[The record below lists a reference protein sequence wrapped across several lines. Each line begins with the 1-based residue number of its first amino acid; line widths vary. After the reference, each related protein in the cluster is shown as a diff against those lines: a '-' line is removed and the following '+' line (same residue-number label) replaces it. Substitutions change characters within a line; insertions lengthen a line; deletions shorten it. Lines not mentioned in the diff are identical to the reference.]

1 MKLGKTAVTYNLG
14 DTSFRRKS
22 LIDDY
27 RILLACLKSTN
38 MEYDNWNEVS
48 QKEFYKQLLKHPDLF
63 SRNTEKEEDYAQR
76 GRTATNALVKLG
88 LTDDNRVLSQVAKN
102 WLLGKTRQSDE
113 IEKSLGIDIN
123 NLLFLRQLLKLRV
136 YSNDGKNYFYPFRFA
151 LRLTSLY
158 SDIPQDDFLT
168 LVHLIK
174 PTFRKETI
182 EGILRD
188 YGKVASNNMIFYEL
202 IEKYFPEDNSN
213 LNNVNLDAF
222 FESYPLKKEIFNQ
235 LFVNRKSSSIQD
247 EYYQFIDSLLVF
259 KKEKTSISLDNLLTI
274 SKKGSIKKAFG
285 FGNKVFKDAKSV
297 DEFIEKNSDN
307 LLLSTDNKNIYS
319 QFILSNGAG
328 DFKNIAQAWHNQFV
342 ASSLAVKIGHELDPD
357 LKIGCMI
364 IYATTYSLDANPVN
378 QAATMEQNQ
387 IFNYYCADVQVR
399 GEYPGYTNRFLNSRG
414 VKFEDLDITKE
425 DLDLLKAYPVD
436 YVGFSY
442 YMSSA
447 VTVTG
452 DESDTVAGNL
462 LGGVRNPFLK
472 ASEWGWQIDPVGLR
486 IALNELYNRY
496 QKPVFVVENGLGAVD
511 EITAEG
517 QIIDDYRIDYLRAH
531 IEQMAKA
538 IEDGVDLMGYT
549 PWGCIDLVSASTGEM
564 SKRYGFIYVDLDD
577 KIEGSGKR
585 MKKKSFD
592 WYKQVIATNGADLA

>member
-1 MKLGKTAVTYNLG
+1 MSQTVFPENFLWGGATAANQLEGAYLADGKGLSVADAMPGGKIRFEVLGSPEFDWTIDEEKYVYPNHKGISYYEHFKEDIALFAEMGFKCYRFSIAWSRIFPQG
-14 DTSFRRKS
+14 DELEPNEAGLKFYDQV
-22 LIDDY
+22 IDE
-27 RILLACLKSTN
+27 CLKYGIEPVITISHYEMPLNLAKKYGGWKNRELITFYERYAKVVLTRFHRKVKYW
-38 MEYDNWNEVS
+38 MTFNEINS
-48 QKEFYKQLLKHPDLF
+48 
-63 SRNTEKEEDYAQR
+63 
-76 GRTATNALVKLG
+76 ALHFPA
-88 LTDDNRVLSQVAKN
+88 LSQGMV
-102 WLLGKTRQSDE
+102 
-113 IEKSLGIDIN
+113 
-123 NLLFLRQLLKLRV
+123 
-136 YSNDGKNYFYPFRFA
+136 
-151 LRLTSLY
+151 
-158 SDIPQDDFLT
+158 
-168 LVHLIK
+168 
-174 PTFRKETI
+174 
-182 EGILRD
+182 
-188 YGKVASNNMIFYEL
+188 
-202 IEKYFPEDNSN
+202 
-213 LNNVNLDAF
+213 
-222 FESYPLKKEIFNQ
+222 
-235 LFVNRKSSSIQD
+235 
-247 EYYQFIDSLLVF
+247 
-259 KKEKTSISLDNLLTI
+259 
-274 SKKGSIKKAFG
+274 
-285 FGNKVFKDAKSV
+285 
-297 DEFIEKNSDN
+297 
-307 LLLSTDNKNIYS
+307 
-319 QFILSNGAG
+319 LSNGAG

-399 GEYPGYTNRFLNSRG
+399 GEYPGFTNRFLNSRG
-414 VKFEDLDITKE
+414 VKFEDLDITQE

-592 WYKQVIATNGADLA
+592 WYKQVIASNGTDLA